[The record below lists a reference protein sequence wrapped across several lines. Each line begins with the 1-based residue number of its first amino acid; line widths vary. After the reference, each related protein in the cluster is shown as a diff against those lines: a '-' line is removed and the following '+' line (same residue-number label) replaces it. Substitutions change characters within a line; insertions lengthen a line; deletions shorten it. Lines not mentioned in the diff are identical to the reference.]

1 MIHIVKP
8 GYDHVVVETKTFYHA
23 AKWLFENAA
32 AYGGGVF
39 HILRVEK
46 RGRKTETEFESEF
59 ETEEN
64 NNGGFDLL

>member
-8 GYDHVVVETKTFYHA
+8 EHDFVVAETKTFYHA

-32 AYGGGVF
+32 TYGGGVF

-46 RGRKTETEFESEF
+46 RGKKTDVEFEGEF
-59 ETEEN
+59 DTDEN
-64 NNGGFDLL
+64 GNGGFDLL

>member
-1 MIHIVKP
+1 MIHILKP
-8 GYDHVVVETKTFYHA
+8 EHNFVVAETKTFYHA

-46 RGRKTETEFESEF
+46 RGKKNRC
-59 ETEEN
+59 
-64 NNGGFDLL
+64 